1 MRLLLLYK
9 TSPESPNY
17 KTPSS
22 FGVQGEVLAR
32 GLREL
37 GVDARSVDRRDSEG
51 KEVAYNEFKPD
62 FVVGVG
68 YWGDVP
74 EIVIHPKQHG
84 QTPVPWIVSDGAVLD
99 YQQELNKLKLVLA
112 TSNWVM
118 EVLTRDGVTSPI
130 KVVYEGVDT
139 NVFKP
144 LLKDNP
150 DVKKFRE
157 RFGIGEDSLFILTV
171 GGDGKSKGFQEVV
184 LALKQLED
192 KFTNWR
198 YIVKVAGSPT
208 GQKQTEEDMGLVR
221 KLGLE
226 EQVIFFSEMLNKQEQ
241 AALFNAADIY
251 AAPSRSEGFGRP
263 LIEAQAC
270 GIPVLTVD
278 GTSTREVVRHGVSG
292 FSAKVAEKIYKNKFM
307 VGDKEIEL
315 GEPKFVGVKADP
327 ADLAQ
332 YLSRLADSNL
342 RRKMGEA
349 GRAFVLENFD
359 YRKTAGDM
367 VEAIRTVSGLKK
379 TS

>member
-9 TSPESPNY
+9 TSPESPKF

-32 GLREL
+32 GLEEL
-37 GVDARSVDRRDSEG
+37 GVGHKSVDRRNDEE
-51 KEVAYNEFKPD
+51 KELAYGEFKPD

-74 EIVIHPKQHG
+74 EIVTHPLQHG
-84 QTPVPWIVSDGAVLD
+84 QTPVPWIVSDGAVLN
-99 YQQELNKLKLVLA
+99 YQEDLNRLKLVLA
-112 TSNWVM
+112 TSNWVR

-144 LLKDNP
+144 LLKGNP

-157 RFGIGEDSLFILTV
+157 RFGVGEDSLFILTV

-184 LALKQLED
+184 LALRQLED

-198 YIVKVAGSPT
+198 YIVKVADSPT

-278 GTSTREVVRHGVSG
+278 GTSTQEVVRHGVSG
-292 FSAKVAEKIYKNKFM
+292 FTAKVAEKIYKKKFEF
-307 VGDKEIEL
+307 GEKEIEVE
-315 GEPKFVGVKADP
+315 EPKFVGVKADP
-327 ADLAQ
+327 ADLAL
-332 YLSRLADSNL
+332 YLLKLASTSL
-342 RRKMGEA
+342 RREMGEA
-349 GRAFVLENFD
+349 GRKFVLENFD
-359 YRKTAGDM
+359 YRKTAKDL
-367 VEAIRTVSGLKK
+367 VKAIKEGFGVD
-379 TS
+379 